1 MVSGNRRAATAGTA
15 AAAGAIG
22 GRGSE
27 RRRGSLNT
35 PPPGIPPPPQPQALP
50 PLNEAQVQYGAML
63 RRTGLNDAAILAL
76 EGFGLD
82 SLEAI
87 YDLQED
93 DIPAITKELR
103 RTGKII
109 KQSSQNFLQALR
121 YWIMCQERLLR
132 NYATQDLL
140 TW

>member
-15 AAAGAIG
+15 AAAGVIG

-27 RRRGSLNT
+27 RGRGSLNT
-35 PPPGIPPPPQPQALP
+35 PPPDIPPPPQPQALP
-50 PLNEAQVQYGAML
+50 PLNEAQVQYRAML

-103 RTGKII
+103 RTGTII

-121 YWIMCQERLLR
+121 YWIMRQERLL
-132 NYATQDLL
+132 
-140 TW
+140 